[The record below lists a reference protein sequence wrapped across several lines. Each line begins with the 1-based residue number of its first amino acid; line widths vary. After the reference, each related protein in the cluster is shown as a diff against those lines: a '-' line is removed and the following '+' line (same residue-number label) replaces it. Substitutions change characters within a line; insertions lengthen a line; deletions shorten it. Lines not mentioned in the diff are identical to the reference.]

1 MANRLTSAPP
11 TDAEA
16 ALRRLKGLHPST
28 IDLGLDRVH
37 RLLSALGNPHRRLPR
52 AIHVAGTNG
61 KGSTI
66 AFLRAFLE
74 AAGYRVNAYTSPHL
88 LRFNERIRLAGQP
101 IDDRTLV
108 EAIGQVE
115 AANEGRPITFFE
127 ATTAAAFLAMAEMPA
142 DVTLLETGLGGRL
155 DATNVLDRP
164 AATIV
169 TPVGMDHMAW
179 LGDRLALIAAEK
191 AGILKPDVPAIIAP
205 QPAEAEKALLEK
217 AAAIGAP
224 VDRDWRVEATIKGF
238 RFLSPARSLDL
249 PLPALAG
256 EHQLINAGAALAAL
270 AHLPEIQVPDE
281 AIRTGLRRVEWPGRL
296 ERIGSGAL
304 FDRLPAGSEL
314 WFDAAH
320 NPEGGLQLSRFLGTL
335 PQRPTILVTGMY
347 YDKRVEGFLV
357 PLAPLVDRLIAVEF
371 EGEQPCL
378 PASRLVEA
386 AAALDIPAT
395 DSGTL
400 NDAFAGLSDGAPAR
414 VIVSGSIALVGRA
427 LAANAR

>member
-1 MANRLTSAPP
+1 MANRPTSAPP

-37 RLLSALGNPHRRLPR
+37 RLLSALGDPHRRLPR

-61 KGSTI
+61 KGSTV

-88 LRFNERIRLAGQP
+88 IRFNERIRLAGQP
-101 IDDRTLV
+101 IDDRVLV
-108 EAIGQVE
+108 ESIGRVE
-115 AANEGRPITFFE
+115 AANEGQPITFFE
-127 ATTAAAFLAMAEMPA
+127 ATTAAAFLAMAESAA

-164 AATIV
+164 AVTII

-179 LGDRLALIAAEK
+179 LGDSLALIAAEK
-191 AGILKPDVPAIIAP
+191 AGILKPGVPAIIAP

-217 AAAIGAP
+217 AAAIGASI
-224 VDRDWRVEATIKGF
+224 DRDWRVEATIEGF
-238 RFLSPARSLDL
+238 RFLSSARSLDL
-249 PLPALAG
+249 PPPALAG
-256 EHQLINAGAALAAL
+256 DHQLNNAGAALAAL
-270 AHLPEIQVPDE
+270 AHLFDIEVPDE
-281 AIRTGLRRVEWPGRL
+281 AIRTGLRQVEWPGRL

-320 NPEGGLQLSRFLGTL
+320 NPEGGLQLGRFLRTL
-335 PQRPTILVTGMY
+335 PRRPTVLVTGMY
-347 YDKRVEGFLV
+347 YDKRVEGFLA
-357 PLAPLVDRLIAVEF
+357 PLASLVDRMVAVEF

-386 AAALDIPAT
+386 GATLGIPAV
-395 DSGTL
+395 DGGAL
-400 NDAFAGLSDGAPAR
+400 ERAFEDLSDSAPAR
-414 VIVSGSIALVGRA
+414 IIVSGSIALVGRA